1 MRNAAHNLIK
11 IIAGD
16 CVPNFAISE
25 WMALIS
31 LGRQLDLNA
40 QVYHALLRKNSLTTV
55 PSRARVHLESA
66 KIACDTQQNAVR
78 WEIEQLTTLRSSVI
92 CLLKGGAYIHQNGIM
107 SAGRFVSDID
117 ILVSKDKV
125 KSVEFELFTLGFVQ
139 SGHDD
144 YDDKYYREWMHEIP
158 PLQQIERGTTID
170 LHHNLL
176 PIISGRHV
184 NYNFLE
190 QDFESTEH
198 ANIKVLSTAHQ
209 LIHAAVHLFQD
220 SEFSHSLRDLLDIVA
235 LYRELN
241 NDDLTERLI
250 FHAEHLNAAKD
261 LAMALYFAETLC
273 NVSIPAE
280 MITWRDNQ
288 LSRQR
293 SWSLWRWC
301 YRRIFLY
308 ATLSQ
313 RTFVDKI
320 AGALVVMRSHVIK
333 MPAKILFKHTV
344 FKIRKSFK
352 EKWEARKQQ
361 PNQAN

>member
-1 MRNAAHNLIK
+1 M
-11 IIAGD
+11 
-16 CVPNFAISE
+16 
-25 WMALIS
+25 
-31 LGRQLDLNA
+31 
-40 QVYHALLRKNSLTTV
+40 
-55 PSRARVHLESA
+55 
-66 KIACDTQQNAVR
+66 
-78 WEIEQLTTLRSSVI
+78 
-92 CLLKGGAYIHQNGIM
+92 
-107 SAGRFVSDID
+107 
-117 ILVSKDKV
+117 
-125 KSVEFELFTLGFVQ
+125 
-139 SGHDD
+139 
-144 YDDKYYREWMHEIP
+144 
-158 PLQQIERGTTID
+158 
-170 LHHNLL
+170 
-176 PIISGRHV
+176 
-184 NYNFLE
+184 
-190 QDFESTEH
+190 
-198 ANIKVLSTAHQ
+198 
-209 LIHAAVHLFQD
+209 
-220 SEFSHSLRDLLDIVA
+220 RDLLDVVA